1 MQTMCARHHVCDARH
16 LMYDVRTESRGVFF
30 LQLSK
35 FNGVGP
41 KTVSCVLLFA
51 MGRPDFPVDTHV
63 W

>member
-1 MQTMCARHHVCDARH
+1 
-16 LMYDVRTESRGVFF
+16 MYDVRTESRGVFF